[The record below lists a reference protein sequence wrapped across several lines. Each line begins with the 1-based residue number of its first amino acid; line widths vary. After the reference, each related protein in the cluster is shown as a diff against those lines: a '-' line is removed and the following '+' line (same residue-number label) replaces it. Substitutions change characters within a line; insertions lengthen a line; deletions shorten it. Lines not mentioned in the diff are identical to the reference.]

1 MKIDSKFGIYI
12 DENGLPNNHRIQEND
27 KREYINFFNKKNED
41 GTFSIMIEN
50 VEKKL
55 TRVEVLKKIK
65 EIYENVLDILYQFN
79 LEKINKSKI
88 NENLLFTFP
97 EQTPTLYS
105 DSYCFLRKL
114 ELAFNDYLYE
124 NNQELINKTY
134 YSKKREPSDN
144 IELLKTAL
152 TDLYVYQTIV
162 LDNGNILDEVQ
173 NLKSLRQK
181 SLNNNVFNTLKQ
193 CVSEV
198 YRNYEDLEGCVIK
211 EQNGYFL
218 DVDKNTLCV
227 KKEPTYFTTNHE
239 LLNIF
244 NIDSERMELKTDKL
258 SGVYI
263 FVRDSLGFIDT
274 TKYDEIEKHVPT
286 PNEKIESR
294 YEEVTFV
301 NFSHIVNSSGA
312 KLKYYGANL
321 EEVSKEKDL
330 EILSNSFKNLL
341 STMYSLNLY
350 NINSSKEDENPL
362 IKQSLFLINEMLE
375 KNNKE
380 KITIEYKKIDEKNA
394 LEKIIE
400 NHGNIIV
407 SLSEFENKEYLLI
420 KRALRSLMTETFSE
434 IGYKKIE
441 DLNTKYFHIERIEE
455 CGKEKLFFGY
465 KSLDIDLRSLI
476 SDSEKIKAIEL
487 PEITSRKRK
496 NNGH

>member
-55 TRVEVLKKIK
+55 TREYVLKKIK

-124 NNQELINKTY
+124 NNQELINRTY
-134 YSKKREPSDN
+134 YNKKRDPSDN

-162 LDNGNILDEVQ
+162 LENGNMLDEVQ

-181 SLNNNVFNTLKQ
+181 SLNNNIFNTLKQ

-198 YRNYEDLEGCVIK
+198 YRNYENLEVCVIK

-218 DVDKNTLCV
+218 DLDKNTLCV
-227 KKEPTYFTTNHE
+227 KKEPTYFSTNHE

-258 SGVYI
+258 IGVYI
-263 FVRDSLGFIDT
+263 FVKDDLGFVDT
-274 TKYDEIEKHVPT
+274 TKYDEIETHVPT
-286 PNEKIESR
+286 PNEKIKSR
-294 YEEVTFV
+294 YEDVTFV
-301 NFSHIVNSSGA
+301 NFSHIVNSSGT
-312 KLKYYGANL
+312 KLKYYDGNL

-330 EILSNSFKNLL
+330 EIFSENIEKLL
-341 STMYSLNLY
+341 STIYSMNLK
-350 NINSSKEDENPL
+350 NLNSSIKKEEPL
-362 IKQSLFLINEMLE
+362 IKEVIFIINNNLKKIGKDSL
-375 KNNKE
+375 
-380 KITIEYKKIDEKNA
+380 KISYKKLNIEDSLKEII
-394 LEKIIE
+394 ESHGKIIMSL
-400 NHGNIIV
+400 NIFDIEE
-407 SLSEFENKEYLLI
+407 SMKI
-420 KRALRSLMTETFSE
+420 KKTLRTLMTNVFLD
-434 IGYKKIE
+434 IDYKNINQ
-441 DLNTKYFHIERIEE
+441 LNPKYFNIDTNENEE
-455 CGKEKLFFGY
+455 KYLEY
-465 KSLDIDLRSLI
+465 KSLDRGYIYEFD
-476 SDSEKIKAIEL
+476 KVKAIEL
-487 PEITSRKRK
+487 PEIPSRKRK